1 MEDSRSL
8 ALRTADRAD
17 LHKEHEWFMGAADLC
32 EITRFRNMDGPFG
45 SEFSVK
51 KLCPRFVRGC
61 PRLRGPKFCMS
72 AVVRGVACSL
82 LVVRGCPRRE
92 KGLKKEQKRLD
103 SCPRLSAAITDFKNS

>member
-1 MEDSRSL
+1 MCRLGVYSKDLLGPAVEDSRSL

-32 EITRFRNMDGPFG
+32 EITGFRNVDGPFG

-72 AVVRGVACSL
+72 AVVRGAACFVAFL
-82 LVVRGCPRRE
+82 LSADVRG
-92 KGLKKEQKRLD
+92 GKR
-103 SCPRLSAAITDFKNS
+103 A